1 MAKRRPSGDGM
12 VRKREDGRW
21 EGRIVVGHKDNGD
34 SIFRYVYA
42 DTQKELTAR
51 LRKCITAY
59 QGVDLTEQS
68 RLTLSEWL
76 DQWLVS
82 KEGLVRPGTLNGY
95 RGYIENHIRPHL
107 GEKRISQ
114 IKAADIQRFYDMLS
128 RKLASGTVRRIHTTL
143 HGILKAAAQAR
154 LIPRNPVEEV
164 TPPKFGYQ
172 EKKVLTAE
180 QVDRLMEAIQ
190 KDALWH
196 DLFYTELTTG
206 LRRGELCGLRWEDFD
221 AASGSLKVCRT
232 VRREKGKGLTT
243 GDTKTYAGTR
253 TITLPPSLAALLKER
268 KRAAKTAWIF
278 PDLLRPERPT
288 APDAAYR
295 RMKLLLEQAGLPD
308 IRFHDLRH
316 TFATHALTSGVDV
329 KTLKDALAPPAPP
342 RIKADMPFGDWMEY
356 WYETQSRPAARPGTR
371 RIYEGCLRLY
381 IRPGLGHIPLN
392 RLTAKDMQRFFA
404 WLKTEGRA
412 DQSDGE
418 TGLADSQLRNIHSL
432 CRRALEK
439 AVSEDLI
446 PQNPASG
453 CKLPP
458 ARKGEMNVL
467 SRESMQKLLIQAK
480 EEKYY
485 ELFLLEFATGLRLGE
500 LTALQWEDLNLTTGE
515 LRISKQAVVIGSE
528 VVVTEPKT
536 KAAVRTLL
544 LPPKVLE
551 VFREYRK
558 RNVSRWLFPSPKKED
573 SPLLPSVV
581 RQRLHRL
588 LDHAGCERVRFH
600 DLRHT
605 FATNALA
612 HGMDIKT
619 LSTILG
625 HVSAAT
631 TLNTYSHITEE
642 MRRQAAAKIDAGI
655 ANIIPTMPMMKKSIW
670 RTLRQEKLTA
680 C

>member
-1 MAKRRPSGDGM
+1 MDVKTLSGILGHTRAAFTLDTYTHTTGDMQKRAAEIVDEFLTDIFGEELKPWQKKRKNREGT
-12 VRKREDGRW
+12 VRLRKDGRW
-21 EGRIVVGHKDNGD
+21 EGRVVIGYDD
-34 SIFRYVYA
+34 
-42 DTQKELTAR
+42 
-51 LRKCITAY
+51 
-59 QGVDLTEQS
+59 QGL
-68 RLTLSEWL
+68 
-76 DQWLVS
+76 
-82 KEGLVRPGTLNGY
+82 
-95 RGYIENHIRPHL
+95 
-107 GEKRISQ
+107 
-114 IKAADIQRFYDMLS
+114 
-128 RKLASGTVRRIHTTL
+128 
-143 HGILKAAAQAR
+143 
-154 LIPRNPVEEV
+154 
-164 TPPKFGYQ
+164 PKT
-172 EKKVLTAE
+172 KNVL
-180 QVDRLMEAIQ
+180 
-190 KDALWH
+190 
-196 DLFYTELTTG
+196 
-206 LRRGELCGLRWEDFD
+206 
-221 AASGSLKVCRT
+221 
-232 VRREKGKGLTT
+232 
-243 GDTKTYAGTR
+243 
-253 TITLPPSLAALLKER
+253 
-268 KRAAKTAWIF
+268 AKTKS
-278 PDLLRPERPT
+278 ECVE
-288 APDAAYR
+288 
-295 RMKLLLEQAGLPD
+295 KL
-308 IRFHDLRH
+308 
-316 TFATHALTSGVDV
+316 

-342 RIKADMPFGDWMEY
+342 RIKADMPFGDWMEH
-356 WYETQSRPAARPGTR
+356 WYETYSRPAARPGTR
-371 RIYEGCLRLY
+371 RIYEGYLRLY

-432 CRRALEK
+432 CWRALEK
-439 AVSEDLI
+439 AVSGNLI

-458 ARKGEMNVL
+458 ARKGEMNLL

-588 LDHAGCERVRFH
+588 LDYAGCERVRFH

-605 FATNALA
+605 FATLALES
-612 HGMDIKT
+612 GMDVKT
-619 LSTILG
+619 LSAMLG

-631 TLNTYSHITEE
+631 TLDIYTHITDD
-642 MRRQAAAKIDAGI
+642 MRLTVA
-655 ANIIPTMPMMKKSIW
+655 ANIDRSIGKAVPQEDASEPGQETAPATAEKPSMTDFKPYVGRKRRSGTGCVSEINDHLFEGRYSPKWPDGKKHA
-670 RTLRQEKLTA
+670 RNVYAHTREECEEKLKLLIAEMKAEIVEAQRLKDLGEGDGSPPEEKKGKRGKTRI
-680 C
+680 

>member
-1 MAKRRPSGDGM
+1 M
-12 VRKREDGRW
+12 VIGYD
-21 EGRIVVGHKDNGD
+21 D
-34 SIFRYVYA
+34 
-42 DTQKELTAR
+42 
-51 LRKCITAY
+51 
-59 QGVDLTEQS
+59 QGL
-68 RLTLSEWL
+68 
-76 DQWLVS
+76 
-82 KEGLVRPGTLNGY
+82 
-95 RGYIENHIRPHL
+95 
-107 GEKRISQ
+107 
-114 IKAADIQRFYDMLS
+114 
-128 RKLASGTVRRIHTTL
+128 
-143 HGILKAAAQAR
+143 
-154 LIPRNPVEEV
+154 
-164 TPPKFGYQ
+164 PKT
-172 EKKVLTAE
+172 KNVL
-180 QVDRLMEAIQ
+180 
-190 KDALWH
+190 
-196 DLFYTELTTG
+196 
-206 LRRGELCGLRWEDFD
+206 
-221 AASGSLKVCRT
+221 
-232 VRREKGKGLTT
+232 
-243 GDTKTYAGTR
+243 
-253 TITLPPSLAALLKER
+253 
-268 KRAAKTAWIF
+268 AKTKS
-278 PDLLRPERPT
+278 ECVE
-288 APDAAYR
+288 
-295 RMKLLLEQAGLPD
+295 KL
-308 IRFHDLRH
+308 
-316 TFATHALTSGVDV
+316 

-342 RIKADMPFGDWMEY
+342 RIKADMPFGDWMEH
-356 WYETQSRPAARPGTR
+356 WYETYSRPAARPGTR
-371 RIYEGCLRLY
+371 RIYEGYLRLY

-404 WLKTEGRA
+404 WLKAEGRA

-432 CRRALEK
+432 CWRALEK
-439 AVSEDLI
+439 AVSGNLI

-458 ARKGEMNVL
+458 ARKGEMNLL

-588 LDHAGCERVRFH
+588 LDYAGCERVRFH

-605 FATNALA
+605 FATLALES
-612 HGMDIKT
+612 GMDVKT
-619 LSTILG
+619 LSAMLG

-631 TLNTYSHITEE
+631 TLDIYTHITDD
-642 MRRQAAAKIDAGI
+642 MRLTVA
-655 ANIIPTMPMMKKSIW
+655 ANIDRSIGKAVPQEDASEPGQETAPATAEKPSMTDFKPYVGRKRRSGTGCVSEINDHLFEGRYSPKWPDGKKHA
-670 RTLRQEKLTA
+670 RNVYAHTREECEEKLKLLIAEMKAEIVEAQRLKDLGEGDGSPPEEKKGKRGKTRI
-680 C
+680 